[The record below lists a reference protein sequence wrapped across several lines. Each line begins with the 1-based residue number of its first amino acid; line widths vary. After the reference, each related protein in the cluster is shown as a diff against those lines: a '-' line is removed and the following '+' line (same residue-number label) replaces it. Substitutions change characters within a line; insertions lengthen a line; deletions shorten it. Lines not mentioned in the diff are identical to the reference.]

1 MRTKYK
7 SVEGLAQSE
16 TWTAHVNG
24 WSGVP
29 YSETFTHSATPPA
42 SQDVWLEEGVAE
54 KSWKSPML
62 DKSSFKAIKESG
74 MIKMTNY
81 DRGTLVT
88 TDAVVRVPRCAYTFI
103 KRGAYTLN
111 QQNTGLFDV
120 DAHLFD
126 LQAPYH
132 LVADATRLRT
142 LFPSAYSTSIDMSS
156 IEDEIQGAVNG
167 VMADVVGQLNSSYD
181 LLTELAE
188 LRETMEF
195 IHSLLKAAVNPLST
209 LRSAACLRSVAKWGD
224 LWMQYRYALMPLI
237 YSIKDALE
245 TMRRIKLVYHT
256 ERAFRIVEK
265 TINTYDRRMGTQF
278 FEVYTTQHRISGV
291 GKARPSEFELL
302 RLIDAI
308 SANPFKT
315 AWEKIPFSFV
325 VDWFVNVGNF
335 IEAQTGALVNFSQ
348 QRAFCYAIKSN
359 SVRSY
364 MFHDYFNDIRTLST
378 GPWTTSQGFVIFP
391 RVTKNVGQ
399 VYDNGYLLRRETL
412 SSYSR
417 RVFSPSDVE
426 IDFNASLNWKRWV
439 DSFVLSWGKTR
450 NLLRGA

>member
-1 MRTKYK
+1 MRVKYQ
-7 SVEGLAQSE
+7 SVEGSASSE
-16 TWTAHVNG
+16 TWTAHVNSWDG
-24 WSGVP
+24 KYP
-29 YSETFTHSATPPA
+29 YSETFTHSASPPR
-42 SQDVWLEEGVAE
+42 SEEVQLEEGSVE

-62 DKSSFKAIKESG
+62 DKSSFKAIKQSG

-81 DRGTLVT
+81 DRGSLTT
-88 TDAVVRVPRCAYTFI
+88 TDTVVRVPRCAYTFV

-120 DAHLFD
+120 DTHLFD

-132 LVADATRLRT
+132 LVADRARLQA
-142 LFPSAYSTSIDMSS
+142 LFPTAHSTSVDITS
-156 IEDEIQGAVNG
+156 IEEEIQTAVNG

-188 LRETMEF
+188 LRETIEF
-195 IHSLLKAAVNPLST
+195 LHSCLKAAVNPLST
-209 LRSAACLRSVAKWGD
+209 LRNMRNFKGWGD
-224 LWMQYRYALMPLI
+224 SWMQYRYALMPLI
-237 YSIKDALE
+237 YSIKDAIE
-245 TMRRIKLVYHT
+245 TMRRVKLVYHT

-265 TINTYDRRMGTQF
+265 TINTYNRPMGTQF
-278 FEVYTTQHRISGV
+278 FEVYTAQHRISGV
-291 GKARPSEFELL
+291 GKARPSDYELL

-308 SANPFKT
+308 SVNPFKT
-315 AWEKIPFSFV
+315 AWELIPFSFV

-364 MFHDYFNDIRTLST
+364 MFHDYLNDIRTLST
-378 GPWTTSQGFVIFP
+378 GPWTSPQGFVIFP
-391 RVTKNVGQ
+391 RATKVVGQ

-426 IDFNASLNWKRWV
+426 VDINASLNWKRWV

-450 NLLRGA
+450 NLLKGA